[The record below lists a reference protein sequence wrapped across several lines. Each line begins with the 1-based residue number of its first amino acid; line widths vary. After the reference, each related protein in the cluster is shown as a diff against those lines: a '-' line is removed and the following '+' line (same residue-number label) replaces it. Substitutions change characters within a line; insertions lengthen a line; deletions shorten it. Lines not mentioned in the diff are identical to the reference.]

1 MFERFTERARQV
13 VVLAQEEAR
22 TLKHN
27 YIGTE
32 HILLGLLREEEGL
45 AARVLE
51 SLDITVER
59 VRAQVVRIVGSGE
72 EVTSGQI
79 PFTPRAK
86 KVLELAL
93 REALSLGHNYIGT
106 EHILLGLV
114 RENEGVAA
122 RILLDFDADS
132 EKIRNEVIRMLSGP
146 GGRRQGS
153 TGQGQAAPGGAA
165 QGEKKSS
172 KLLDQFGRNLT
183 KLAADGKLDPV
194 VGRETEI
201 ERIMQILSRR
211 TKNNPV
217 LVGEPGVGKTAV
229 VEGLAQR
236 ITNGDVPELLK
247 NKQIYTLDLAALVA
261 GSKYRGEFEERL
273 KKVMKEI
280 TQRGDIILFIDELHN
295 LVGAGAAEGAIDAA
309 SILKPA
315 LARGELQ
322 TVGATTLDE
331 YRKYLERDSALE
343 RRFQK
348 ITVDQPSLEECVQI
362 LKGLRDRYEAHHK
375 VNITD
380 EALEASAELADRY
393 ISDRFLPDKAIDLI
407 DEAASR
413 MRIKSMSSPPVYR
426 ELEEEIE
433 TTRRD
438 KEAAIENQEF
448 EKAAHLRDRERQLTN
463 KKRDLEDAWESGES
477 GERPSIGEEE
487 IADIVS
493 MWTGIPVFKLT
504 EAETQKLMR
513 MEDELHKRVV
523 GQHQAIEVVAKAIR
537 RSRAGLKDP
546 KRPTGSFIFL
556 GPSGVGK
563 TELARTLAEFLFG
576 DEDAMV
582 RIDMSEYM
590 EKHAV
595 SRLVGSPPGYVGYD
609 EGGQLTEAVRR
620 KPYSVLLLDEIEKA
634 HPDVFNILLQILEDG
649 RLTDSQGRTVDF
661 RHAIVIM
668 TSNIGAGEI
677 ARNTP
682 LGFAV
687 SDDETGIS
695 YDDMKGRI
703 MGELK
708 KVFRPE
714 FLNRIDDVIVF
725 HKLTKDEIK
734 TIVDLLLRRIR
745 SSLAERELQL
755 ELTESAEDFLVEKGW
770 DPAMGARPL
779 RRAIQRYIEDPLA
792 DFVLR
797 SELVAGATVMVE
809 PAPEGSDEEISLS
822 IVKPAPKPAPVGVG
836 GRKDGEDEPEAVDST
851 GALDTPPVPPSDD
864 A

>member
-146 GGRRQGS
+146 GGRQRSASG
-153 TGQGQAAPGGAA
+153 GGGGGAT
-165 QGEKKSS
+165 QEKKSS

-183 KLAADGKLDPV
+183 KLAAEGKLDPV
-194 VGRETEI
+194 VGREIEI

-247 NKQIYTLDLAALVA
+247 GKQIYTLDLAALVA

-322 TVGATTLDE
+322 TIGATTLEE

-348 ITVDQPSLEECVQI
+348 ITVDQPSTDETVQI
-362 LKGLRDRYEAHHK
+362 LKGLRDRYEQHHK
-375 VNITD
+375 VQITD
-380 EALEASAELADRY
+380 EALEAAAELADRY

-413 MRIKSMSSPPVYR
+413 MRIKSMTSPPVYR

-433 TTRRD
+433 ETRRS
-438 KEAAIENQEF
+438 KEEAIENQEF
-448 EKAAHLRDRERQLTN
+448 EKAANLRDKERRLSQRKRELT
-463 KKRDLEDAWESGES
+463 EQWEAGES
-477 GERPSIGEEE
+477 TERPAIGEEE

-504 EAETQKLMR
+504 EAETAKLMR
-513 MEDELHKRVV
+513 MEDELHKRVI
-523 GQHQAIEVVAKAIR
+523 GQHPAIEVVSKAIR

-576 DEDAMV
+576 DEDTMI

-595 SRLVGSPPGYVGYD
+595 SRLVGSPPGYIGYD

-649 RLTDSQGRTVDF
+649 RLTDAQGRTVDF
-661 RHAIVIM
+661 RHCIVIM
-668 TSNIGAGEI
+668 TSNIGASEI

-687 SDDETGIS
+687 SDDETGLT
-695 YDDMKGRI
+695 YDDMKNRI

-714 FLNRIDDVIVF
+714 FLNRIDEVIVF

-734 TIVDLLLRRIR
+734 EIVDLLLTRIR
-745 SSLAERELQL
+745 ESMAERELQL
-755 ELTESAEDFLVEKGW
+755 ELSEGAKEMLVDKGW

-779 RRAIQRYIEDPLA
+779 RRAIQRYVEDPLA

-797 SELVAGATVMVE
+797 SSV
-809 PAPEGSDEEISLS
+809 PEGSTVVVDTPAAEDGAAEGEPE
-822 IVKPAPKPAPVGVG
+822 VKLTVIEPAPKPTPVGVG
-836 GRKDGEDEPEAVDST
+836 AEGGAADGGEEPGDPAGDSIEDPAESE
-851 GALDTPPVPPSDD
+851 
-864 A
+864 